1 MTAYLTGFDNTAPV
15 YLVVEVFSLMGIS

>member
-15 YLVVEVFSLMGIS
+15 YLEFKVFSLMGIS